1 MSGDPLSNLMRSG
14 PLPAA
19 EAVRIVRDAASAL
32 TAVHG
37 ELTPSSIL
45 VRDDG
50 VGILPPAGGD
60 RARYGQHAAPE
71 RILGSAVTP
80 ESDVFS
86 LGAILYQALAGH
98 LPFRGATP
106 AEVMLAACS
115 EPPLE
120 LPAQVPHA
128 LEKII
133 MRALSKLPRQRYP
146 APAELGDALD
156 SYASRR
162 TWEGRRVLAVDDD
175 PPMRVLYQRMVT
187 RVGVE
192 GDLAESGREA
202 VQALKAHRYDVVLLD
217 LNLPRLSGWEVLDF
231 LRARPE
237 ARPRHLFII
246 TGFVDQRVSEADR
259 DLVTAVL
266 YKPVEQDELQALVT
280 ECLRSPSPDLPQILR
295 RTSHRA
301 GTTV

>member
-1 MSGDPLSNLMRSG
+1 MSGDSLSNLMRSG
-14 PLPAA
+14 PLSAA

-37 ELTPSSIL
+37 ELSPSSIL

-50 VGILPPAGGD
+50 VEIIPPAGGD
-60 RARYGQHAAPE
+60 RTRYGQHASPE
-71 RILGSAVTP
+71 RILGKAATP

-86 LGAILYQALAGH
+86 LGAILYQALAGRP
-98 LPFRGATP
+98 PFRGATP

-120 LPAQVPHA
+120 MPAQVPHA

-133 MRALSKLPRQRYP
+133 MRALSKPPLQRYP
-146 APAELGDALD
+146 TPAALRDALD
-156 SYASRR
+156 SYASQR

-175 PPMRVLYQRMVT
+175 QPMRVLYQRMVT
-187 RVGVE
+187 RIGVD
-192 GDLAESGREA
+192 GDLAESGRTA
-202 VQALKAHRYDVVLLD
+202 VEALKTHRYDVVLLD

-231 LRARPE
+231 LRARPD

-266 YKPVEQDELQALVT
+266 YKPVAQDELQTLVT
-280 ECLRSPSPDLPQILR
+280 ECLRGPLPDLPQILR
-295 RTSHRA
+295 KTSHRA
-301 GTTV
+301 GTAV

>member
-14 PLPAA
+14 PLSAA

-37 ELTPSSIL
+37 ELSPSSIL

-50 VGILPPAGGD
+50 VEIIPPAGGD
-60 RARYGQHAAPE
+60 RTRYGQHASPE
-71 RILGSAVTP
+71 RILGKAATP

-86 LGAILYQALAGH
+86 LGAILYHAIAGRP
-98 LPFRGATP
+98 PFRGATP
-106 AEVMLAACS
+106 SEVMLAACT

-120 LPAQVPHA
+120 MPAQVPHA

-133 MRALSKLPRQRYP
+133 MCALSKPPRQRYP
-146 APAELGDALD
+146 APAALRDALD
-156 SYASRR
+156 SYASQR

-175 PPMRVLYQRMVT
+175 QPMRVLYQRMMT
-187 RVGVE
+187 RIGVD
-192 GDLAESGREA
+192 GDLAETGRAA
-202 VQALKAHRYDVVLLD
+202 VDALKTNRYNVMLLD
-217 LNLPRLSGWEVLDF
+217 LNLPRLNGWEVLDF
-231 LRARPE
+231 LRARPD

-266 YKPVEQDELQALVT
+266 YKPVAQDELQTLVT
-280 ECLRSPSPDLPQILR
+280 ECLRGPLPDLPQILR
-295 RTSHRA
+295 KTSHRA
-301 GTTV
+301 GTAV

>member
-1 MSGDPLSNLMRSG
+1 MSGDLLSNLMRSG
-14 PLPAA
+14 PMPAA

-37 ELTPSSIL
+37 ELSPSSIL

-50 VGILPPAGGD
+50 VGIVPPAGGD
-60 RARYGQHAAPE
+60 RTRYGQHAAPE
-71 RILGSAVTP
+71 RILGKAATS

-86 LGAILYQALAGH
+86 LGAILYHALAGH

-120 LPAQVPHA
+120 MPAQVPHA

-133 MRALSKLPRQRYP
+133 IRALSKPPLQRYP
-146 APAELGDALD
+146 TPAALRDALD
-156 SYASRR
+156 AYASPRM
-162 TWEGRRVLAVDDD
+162 WEGRRVLAVDDD
-175 PPMRVLYQRMVT
+175 QPMRVLYQRMVT
-187 RVGVE
+187 RIGVD

-202 VQALKAHRYDVVLLD
+202 VEALKTHRYDIVLLD
-217 LNLPRLSGWEVLDF
+217 LNLPRLNGWEVLDF
-231 LRARPE
+231 LRARPG

-266 YKPVEQDELQALVT
+266 YKPVAQDELQTLVT
-280 ECLRSPSPDLPQILR
+280 ECLRSPLPDLPQILR
-295 RTSHRA
+295 KTSHRT
-301 GTTV
+301 GTTG

>member
-14 PLPAA
+14 PLPPA

-32 TAVHG
+32 TGVHG
-37 ELTPSSIL
+37 ELSPSSIL
-45 VRDDG
+45 IRDDG
-50 VGILPPAGGD
+50 VGILAPAGGD
-60 RARYGQHAAPE
+60 RTHYGQHASPE
-71 RILGSAVTP
+71 RILGKAATP

-86 LGAILYQALAGH
+86 LGAILYHALAGRP
-98 LPFRGATP
+98 PFGGATP

-115 EPPLE
+115 EPPLQM
-120 LPAQVPHA
+120 PAQVPHA
-128 LEKII
+128 LEKIV
-133 MRALSKLPRQRYP
+133 MRALSKPPLQRYP
-146 APAELGDALD
+146 APAALRDALD
-156 SYASRR
+156 SYASQR

-187 RVGVE
+187 RVGVD

-202 VQALKAHRYDVVLLD
+202 VQALKTRKYDVVLLD
-217 LNLPRLSGWEVLDF
+217 LNLPRLNGWEVLDF
-231 LRARPE
+231 LRTRPE

-259 DLVTAVL
+259 GLVTAVL
-266 YKPVEQDELQALVT
+266 YKPVAQDELQTLVT

-295 RTSHRA
+295 KTSHRA
-301 GTTV
+301 GTG